1 MAEDFQR
8 QPPTALRDDDGRRIT
23 AAVPS
28 HGKVANRVVPHEGRG
43 AVVQRRREGFLLAMR
58 NRASMERISQ
68 LDEKLQD
75 RLRSTERVEDIV
87 EHDASAF
94 TARIAELEHDAS
106 MARMQLTAAQ
116 RERVA
121 TEDELENIESTLR
134 EERQKQEEFREILD
148 RLDRLRVF
156 FVTITP
162 KPNKISPSNSHSSEL
177 STAVVAASAATAGG
191 HAVASASRGRRPA
204 NARGGGSGS
213 GSSMSSPKAKNK
225 DFRAYLKCRSRA
237 VVATPELQRHG
248 SRRRSAKAAAS
259 SRSSNRPAPV
269 VTSARGAAAARSET
283 AKARRVH
290 QRRVQQSLASS
301 LGGSRSEDASERESE
316 NCESAQM
323 ELVGAEGYWKTPAQ
337 LEHVMSMFQD
347 KNLFILQNIQADG
360 VVAEREARNFKVQ
373 RTRSD
378 GIVAS
383 LQLQRAILRLQG
395 IRGIRALSRANLAAL
410 LSVCEQRTYA
420 EGDLIMEEG
429 SNEGFIFFLVDG
441 NVRVETRKDGRVG
454 EISAPCLLG
463 ETGLSLNAQRTAS
476 MFAVG
481 DVEGTVLTSDGA
493 QQLLA
498 TQGGAFE
505 TLVRNWLTLPPNRTA
520 SQIVQYAGADDVSS
534 MKGEAS
540 KQTLELLQQ
549 PLRNAYAHTMREA
562 DAREPSDAH
571 KPMSPPY
578 LDSTQHSSRTSP
590 RASSPRGGASSSPRA
605 SSSSPRASS
614 PRTRATRSRIEMLRR
629 IETHIEQLISEID
642 AIRVRNPSELERA
655 RRTVAARRRREAH
668 RERLT
673 MDEEARKQTLIRIR
687 DEAAAFDRKKQG
699 GSQSRVQRAANLA
712 KARKVSLIEA
722 KAAKKSSAVSAARQK
737 SIVDDTERYFM

>member
-28 HGKVANRVVPHEGRG
+28 HGKVANRVVPREGRG

-58 NRASMERISQ
+58 NLTSMARISQ

-237 VVATPELQRHG
+237 AVATPELQRHG

-283 AKARRVH
+283 AKA
-290 QRRVQQSLASS
+290 RRVQQSLASS

-395 IRGIRALSRANLAAL
+395 IRGIRALSRANSAAL

-571 KPMSPPY
+571 KPMSPAY

>member
-28 HGKVANRVVPHEGRG
+28 HGKVANRVVPREGRG

-58 NRASMERISQ
+58 NLTSMARISQ

-237 VVATPELQRHG
+237 AVATPELQRHG

-283 AKARRVH
+283 AKA
-290 QRRVQQSLASS
+290 RRVQQSLASS

-395 IRGIRALSRANLAAL
+395 IRGIRALSRANSAAL

-673 MDEEARKQTLIRIR
+673 LGEEARKQTLIRIR

>member
-28 HGKVANRVVPHEGRG
+28 HGKVANRVVPREGRG

-58 NRASMERISQ
+58 NLTSMARISQ

-237 VVATPELQRHG
+237 AVATPELQRHG

-283 AKARRVH
+283 AKA
-290 QRRVQQSLASS
+290 RRVQQSLASS

-395 IRGIRALSRANLAAL
+395 IRGIRALSRANSAAL